1 MDWCVQAS
9 SNAGIAPDQAGRER
23 GTELK
28 LRGFN

>member
-1 MDWCVQAS
+1 MDWCVRAS
-9 SNAGIAPDQAGRER
+9 SNAGIALDQAGREK